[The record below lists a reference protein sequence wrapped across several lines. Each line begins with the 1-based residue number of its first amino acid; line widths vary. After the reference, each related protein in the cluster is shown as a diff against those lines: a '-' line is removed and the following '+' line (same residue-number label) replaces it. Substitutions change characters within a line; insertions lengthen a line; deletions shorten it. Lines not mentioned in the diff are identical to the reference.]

1 MPTPT
6 LLRRTV
12 FLALLITGLLAGG
25 AACAH
30 FLAVPTP
37 LPAERRSS
45 DAETDQAYRQDGAR
59 HIYAALPMHIYKG
72 RMPPLLYGIAIT
84 ETDIDAEGNVIDVRL
99 LREPAAAEVGPWI
112 RSLIR
117 RIGPFPSPVR
127 LGRVTYTEIWL
138 VHKSGNFQLDTLT
151 EGQD

>member
-1 MPTPT
+1 M
-6 LLRRTV
+6 RRTAL
-12 FLALLITGLLAGG
+12 FALLMTGLVICGLARGQ
-25 AACAH
+25 
-30 FLAVPTP
+30 FLVVPIP
-37 LPAERRSS
+37 LPVERRSS
-45 DAETDQAYRQDGAR
+45 DADSDQAYRKDGAR
-59 HIYAALPMHIYKG
+59 HIYATLPTHIYKG
-72 RMPPLLYGIAIT
+72 RLPPLLYGIAIT

-117 RIGPFPSPVR
+117 RMGPYPSPLK